1 MRIGILRGT
10 LASVALLA
18 SALAQTPSESGDSD
32 AGLYVTPKLNG
43 DVEISVSDF
52 AMPDKQFAA
61 IMRESLGCDW
71 RFTGGMVGVCRKL
84 LPSGITSLDGRL
96 ALAPLVAALRKA
108 GATWLEVTLYAQGQ
122 PGPGWKKETYK
133 GKAPLLHYE
142 RAYYTFV
149 SEKDGELPSPFQI
162 RMGEAWHPVRL
173 AAPFG
178 LVLFG
183 PALLAFYLRR
193 RGQRTGNRGGP
204 VIWLNWILLAAWL
217 YWMSAV
223 SLTDVAGFSLW
234 LHASNAA
241 LSLAIG
247 VAVFALPPLAA
258 AASCVMILMVETD
271 EESRL
276 ARGRMLKRL
285 LTQQAALIVP
295 LGVFYVGAE
304 LFEYDHTV
312 GMTSLPLAF
321 VLFRVLNWTAGR
333 LGASTVWSITGGEL
347 YDRVLAL
354 ASAAGAK
361 VKGVCLLS
369 SRLAQE
375 VNAYATSSGQVMV
388 TRGLVERL
396 TKRELDAVVAHEVG
410 HLRGG
415 HVGVNVLM
423 FWAYFLIAPWAHSA
437 LGKLGV
443 PAWVLQFPI
452 VTVAYVLVAAQ
463 ISQRHEFSADA
474 RSVQLTGD
482 PEAMIASLARLTRIT
497 RSPVSWGGFQGS
509 ILSHPSM
516 KTRVLAIADRFS
528 LPHERALAIL
538 DNPDIVAGEA
548 PEHYALPAGLQNA
561 EPIYSSSARASHI
574 FWASWGTRVALV
586 LMLAAMAVTAPTVTG
601 QFRAVALFFAC
612 VPLAA
617 WLYLRLANWWDR
629 QFKASMRR
637 KIALRMQPE
646 EGAIFVGLR
655 PGARVYPV
663 AGFYDWDLGFVTLS
677 ADWLSYRGEQA
688 QFSVARSAVCG
699 IEVAHGPIAW
709 DRTFAVVVRH
719 TGGAFVLRRSDAGI
733 SLRQARKLAAKLTAW
748 WQGTAPADT
757 VQEAPYP
764 PPSLPEFAPAFPARI
779 KLAIGFAWKAGG
791 LFVGTLIILATT
803 VPMNGSTM
811 MFSLV
816 PFAAPL
822 AFLVA
827 VAPLLFRRRPV

>member
-1 MRIGILRGT
+1 MRMGIVRGA
-10 LASVALLA
+10 LVAVALLA
-18 SALAQTPSESGDSD
+18 GAPAQTPAESGDSD
-32 AGLYVTPKLNG
+32 AGLYITPKLNG
-43 DVEISVSDF
+43 DVEISLSDF
-52 AMPDKQFAA
+52 EIPDKRLVA
-61 IMRESLGCDW
+61 IVRESLACDW
-71 RFTGGMVGVCRKL
+71 RFTGGMIGVCRKL
-84 LPSGITSLDGRL
+84 LPSGITSLDGHL
-96 ALAPLVAALRKA
+96 ALAPLVSALRGA
-108 GATWLEVTLYAQGQ
+108 GATWVEVTLYAQGE

-133 GKAPLLHYE
+133 GKAPLVHYE
-142 RAYYTFV
+142 RAYYTFI
-149 SEKDGELPSPFQI
+149 SEKDGELPSPFHI
-162 RMGEAWHPVRL
+162 RMGEAWHPARL

-193 RGQRTGNRGGP
+193 RGERTGNRGGP
-204 VIWLNWILLAAWL
+204 VVWLNWILLAAWL

-247 VAVFALPPLAA
+247 VAVFAVPPLAA
-258 AASCVMILMVETD
+258 AASCVLILMVETD

-285 LTQQAALIVP
+285 LAQEAALIVP
-295 LGVFYVGAE
+295 LGTFYVGAE
-304 LFEYDHTV
+304 LFEYDRTV

-321 VLFRVLNWTAGR
+321 VLFRVLNWTSGR
-333 LGASTVWSITGGEL
+333 LGASTIWSITGGEL
-347 YDRVLAL
+347 HDRVLAI
-354 ASAAGAK
+354 AVAAGAK

-369 SRLAQE
+369 TRLAQE
-375 VNAYATSSGQVMV
+375 ANAYATSGGQVMV

-415 HVGVNVLM
+415 HVGVKVLM
-423 FWAYFLIAPWAHSA
+423 FWAYFLIAPWSHSA
-437 LGKLGV
+437 LARLGV

-452 VTVAYVLVAAQ
+452 VTIAYVLVTAQ
-463 ISQRHEFSADA
+463 ISQRHEFSADT

-516 KTRVLAIADRFS
+516 KTRVLAIADRFH

-538 DNPDIVAGEA
+538 DDPDVAAGES
-548 PEHYALPAGLQNA
+548 PEHYALPAALQHA
-561 EPIYSSSARASHI
+561 DPIYSSSARASHI

-586 LMLAAMAVTAPTVTG
+586 LMLAGMAVAAPKVTG
-601 QFRAVALFFAC
+601 QIRSVGLFLAC
-612 VPLAA
+612 IPLAA

-629 QFKASMRR
+629 QFKASLRG
-637 KIALRMQPE
+637 KIALRVQPGP
-646 EGAIFVGLR
+646 GAIFVGLL
-655 PGARVYPV
+655 PGARVYPI
-663 AGFYDWDLGFVTLS
+663 GGSYDWDLGFATLS
-677 ADWLSYRGEQA
+677 PDWLSYRGEQA
-688 QFSVARSAVCG
+688 QFSVARSAVSA
-699 IEVAHGPIAW
+699 IEVAHGPMAW

-719 TGGAFVLRRSDAGI
+719 TGGAFVLRRSDTGI

-748 WQGTAPADT
+748 WQGTAPAEAIE
-757 VQEAPYP
+757 QAPYP
-764 PPSLPEFAPAFPARI
+764 PPSLPDLALVFPARI
-779 KLAIGFAWKAGG
+779 KLAMGFVWKAGG

-816 PFAAPL
+816 PFAAPM